1 MNNTPSA
8 APVPKVWAATAGSGF
23 GGALG
28 AIVVYSLGVAG
39 LDVPPEIGIAVATA
53 CSVIVTFIAGYL
65 TPPKGG

>member
-1 MNNTPSA
+1 MGPTSA

-28 AIVVYSLGVAG
+28 AIVVWGLGSAG
-39 LDVPPEIGIAVATA
+39 VDVPGEIGIAISTV

-65 TPPKGG
+65 TPPKSV